1 MRKLFYNAFLP
12 LCSSLSLK
20 DIHALG
26 KGLGWL
32 MWAALPARRRETTA
46 RIRDRL
52 GLGES
57 QARELAKA
65 SFRHS
70 ACAFL
75 ELFHAR
81 SMDYR
86 FLAERVEYDNP
97 ELFARMCS
105 SPRPIVGV
113 TGHLG
118 SWELLGGVLKCFTSK
133 TDCQVVV
140 RLPKDPDLSDLLM
153 HMRSQ
158 SKIRVLPHRDAAVSA
173 LGQLRGGG
181 LSAFLVDHNC
191 KQAEAMFLPFLGEV
205 AAVNKGP
212 AILAL
217 RAKAEVWPFF
227 LIRLPQGRFRAVTL
241 PPLDTDSLE
250 GGRAERI
257 EQICRFYTAAV
268 EEVVLRYPE
277 QWFWMHRRWKT
288 RP

>member
-1 MRKLFYNAFLP
+1 MRQLLYNAFLP

-20 DIHALG
+20 DIHAFG
-26 KGLGWL
+26 RGLGWL
-32 MWAALPARRRETTA
+32 MWTALPARRKETTA

-52 GLGES
+52 GLGER
-57 QARELAKA
+57 QARELARA

-81 SMDYR
+81 YMDYR
-86 FLAERVEYDNP
+86 FLAERVEYENP

-118 SWELLGGVLKCFTSK
+118 SWELLGGVLKCFSSK

-140 RLPKDPDLSDLLM
+140 RLPKDPALSDLLM

-191 KQAEAMFLPFLGEV
+191 RRAEAQFLPFLGEV

-217 RAKAEVWPFF
+217 RAKAEVWPCF
-227 LIRLPQGRFRAVTL
+227 LLRLPEGRFRFVTL
-241 PPLDTDSLE
+241 PCLDTAGLTGS
-250 GGRAERI
+250 RAERI
-257 EQICRFYTAAV
+257 ESICRFYTDAV
-268 EEVVLRYPE
+268 ERMVLRHPE